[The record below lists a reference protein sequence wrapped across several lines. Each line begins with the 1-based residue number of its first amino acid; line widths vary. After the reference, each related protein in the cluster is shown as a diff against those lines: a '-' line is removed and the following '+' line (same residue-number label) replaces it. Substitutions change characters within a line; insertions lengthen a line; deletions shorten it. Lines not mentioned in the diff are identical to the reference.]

1 MALSSVSGF
10 ASFDQSAQV
19 NTLDISPFLSEAL
32 ILDFHLLGQ
41 LNVDLGNPVRGHH
54 SLLGRGHAE
63 QRNPDA
69 DDLAWHV
76 GHVDHVHLEHGPP
89 RWRLRHQPGA
99 PGTNQEVMQVTTVN
113 SATNATVSRG
123 YNATTA
129 ASLANSTTVALMR
142 VEQEFSDISRTHR
155 STRRCARTTRT
166 SSLGVTFRFL
176 GRSLPADGDESAM
189 QDQVAHQLQN
199 RMIEWKRDFTR
210 ILLYSEKVGPG
221 SDTQYRSLGGLR
233 YWIKNGSG
241 QTYST
246 AGTFG
251 TTALNTVNTAIVNLG
266 AYPDTL
272 VIGTDLVASVNAIEA
287 SNRRLLESDTKA
299 GYMVNKVLLA
309 QGNTVDVVVD
319 PRVRASDAFLF
330 CKDRVKPRPLKVA
343 RCSPS
348 PVRTGSTVRSAASSA
363 SGALRSAS
371 RRPLV
376 LQQPVV
382 RLEAGRGTP
391 RPAQLFQGGQR
402 WTNRSAV
409 SATHGI
415 GGSLLALTLLS

>member
-1 MALSSVSGF
+1 MALNSVSSF

-41 LNVDLGNPVRGHH
+41 LNIDLGNPVQDIIHYWEEDTLNSEILTLTI
-54 SLLGRGHAE
+54 SLGTTDTSMTFTSSSA
-63 QRNPDA
+63 P
-69 DDLAWHV
+69 HV
-76 GHVDHVHLEHGPP
+76 GDYVVN
-89 RWRLRHQPGA
+89 QGA
-99 PGTNQEVMQVTTVN
+99 PGTSGEVMQVTTVN
-113 SATNATVSRG
+113 SATNATISRG

-129 ASLANSTTVALMR
+129 ASLANSVTVALMR
-142 VEQEFSDISRTHR
+142 VEQEFSDISTDASVNPTVRSNYTHIIPGR
-155 STRRCARTTRT
+155 DLQISGSQLARNMAT
-166 SSLGVTFRFL
+166 
-176 GRSLPADGDESAM
+176 AAM

-233 YWIKNGSG
+233 YWIKSASG

-287 SNRRLLESDTKA
+287 TNRRLLESDTKA
-299 GYMVNKVLLA
+299 GYVVNQVLLA
-309 QGNTVDVVVD
+309 QGNAVDVVVD
-319 PRVRASDAFLF
+319 PRVRASDAFLL
-330 CKDRVKPRPLKVA
+330 CKDRVKARPL
-343 RCSPS
+343 
-348 PVRTGSTVRSAASSA
+348 
-363 SGALRSAS
+363 
-371 RRPLV
+371 
-376 LQQPVV
+376 
-382 RLEAGRGTP
+382 AGRAMFTI
-391 RPAQLFQGGQR
+391 AGQDWVDGKKR
-402 WTNRSAV
+402 RILGEWGLELRQPQVAAYMNNQS
-409 SATHGI
+409 
-415 GGSLLALTLLS
+415 

>member
-1 MALSSVSGF
+1 MALNSVSSF

-41 LNVDLGNPVRGHH
+41 LNIDLGNPVQDIIHYWEEDTLNSEILTLTI
-54 SLLGRGHAE
+54 SLGTTDTSMTFTSSSA
-63 QRNPDA
+63 P
-69 DDLAWHV
+69 HV
-76 GHVDHVHLEHGPP
+76 GDYVVN
-89 RWRLRHQPGA
+89 QGA
-99 PGTNQEVMQVTTVN
+99 PGTSGEVLQVTTVN
-113 SATNATVSRG
+113 SATNATISRG

-129 ASLANSTTVALMR
+129 ASLANSVTVALMR
-142 VEQEFSDISRTHR
+142 VEQEFSDISTDASVNPTVRSNYTHIIPGR
-155 STRRCARTTRT
+155 DLQISGSQLARNMAT
-166 SSLGVTFRFL
+166 
-176 GRSLPADGDESAM
+176 AAM

-233 YWIKNGSG
+233 YWIKSASG

-287 SNRRLLESDTKA
+287 TNRRLLESDTKA
-299 GYMVNKVLLA
+299 GYVVNQVLLA
-309 QGNTVDVVVD
+309 QGNAVDVVVD
-319 PRVRASDAFLF
+319 PRVRASDAFLL
-330 CKDRVKPRPLKVA
+330 CKDRVKARPL
-343 RCSPS
+343 
-348 PVRTGSTVRSAASSA
+348 
-363 SGALRSAS
+363 
-371 RRPLV
+371 
-376 LQQPVV
+376 
-382 RLEAGRGTP
+382 AGRAMFTI
-391 RPAQLFQGGQR
+391 AGQDWVDGKKR
-402 WTNRSAV
+402 RILGEWGLELRQPQVAAYMNNQS
-409 SATHGI
+409 
-415 GGSLLALTLLS
+415 

>member
-1 MALSSVSGF
+1 LALSSVSGF

-41 LNVDLGNPVRGHH
+41 LNIDLGNPVSDIIHYWEEDTLNSEILTLTV
-54 SLLGRGHAE
+54 SLGTSDTSITFTSSSA
-63 QRNPDA
+63 P
-69 DDLAWHV
+69 HV
-76 GHVDHVHLEHGPP
+76 GDYVIN
-89 RWRLRHQPGA
+89 QAA

-123 YNATTA
+123 FNATTA

-142 VEQEFSDISRTHR
+142 VETEFSDISTDASVNPTVRTNYTHIIPGR
-155 STRRCARTTRT
+155 DLQISGSQLARQMAT
-166 SSLGVTFRFL
+166 
-176 GRSLPADGDESAM
+176 SAM

-251 TTALNTVNTAIVNLG
+251 TTALNTANTAIVNLG

-299 GYMVNKVLLA
+299 GYVVNKVLLA

-330 CKDRVKPRPLKVA
+330 CKDRVKARPLSGRAMFTIAGQDWIDGKK
-343 RCSPS
+343 RRILGEWGLE
-348 PVRTGSTVRSAASSA
+348 VRQPQTAAYFNNQS
-363 SGALRSAS
+363 
-371 RRPLV
+371 
-376 LQQPVV
+376 
-382 RLEAGRGTP
+382 
-391 RPAQLFQGGQR
+391 
-402 WTNRSAV
+402 
-409 SATHGI
+409 
-415 GGSLLALTLLS
+415 

>member
-1 MALSSVSGF
+1 MALNSVSSF

-41 LNVDLGNPVRGHH
+41 LNIDLGNPVQDIIHYWEEDTLNSEILTLTI
-54 SLLGRGHAE
+54 SLGTTDTSMTFTSSSA
-63 QRNPDA
+63 P
-69 DDLAWHV
+69 HV
-76 GHVDHVHLEHGPP
+76 GDYVVN
-89 RWRLRHQPGA
+89 QGA
-99 PGTNQEVMQVTTVN
+99 PGTSGEVMQVTTVN
-113 SATNATVSRG
+113 SATNATISRG

-129 ASLANSTTVALMR
+129 ASLANSVTVALMR
-142 VEQEFSDISRTHR
+142 VEQEFSDISTDASVNPTVRSNYTHIIPGR
-155 STRRCARTTRT
+155 DLQISGSQLARNMAT
-166 SSLGVTFRFL
+166 
-176 GRSLPADGDESAM
+176 AAM

-233 YWIKNGSG
+233 YWIKSASG

-287 SNRRLLESDTKA
+287 TNRRLLESDTKA
-299 GYMVNKVLLA
+299 GYVVNQVLLA
-309 QGNTVDVVVD
+309 QGNAVDVVVD
-319 PRVRASDAFLF
+319 PRVRASDAFLL
-330 CKDRVKPRPLKVA
+330 CKDRVKARPL
-343 RCSPS
+343 
-348 PVRTGSTVRSAASSA
+348 
-363 SGALRSAS
+363 
-371 RRPLV
+371 
-376 LQQPVV
+376 
-382 RLEAGRGTP
+382 AGRAMFTI
-391 RPAQLFQGGQR
+391 AGQDWVDGKKR
-402 WTNRSAV
+402 RILGEWGLELRQPQVAAYLNNQS
-409 SATHGI
+409 
-415 GGSLLALTLLS
+415 

>member
-1 MALSSVSGF
+1 LALSSVSGF

-41 LNVDLGNPVRGHH
+41 LNIDLGNPVQDIIHYWEEDTLNSEILTLTI
-54 SLLGRGHAE
+54 SLGTSDSSITFTSSSA
-63 QRNPDA
+63 P
-69 DDLAWHV
+69 HV
-76 GHVDHVHLEHGPP
+76 GDYVIN
-89 RWRLRHQPGA
+89 QGA
-99 PGTNQEVMQVTTVN
+99 PGTNQEVMQITTVN

-129 ASLANSTTVALMR
+129 ASVANSTTVALMR
-142 VEQEFSDISRTHR
+142 VEQEFSDISTDASVNPTVRTNYTHIIPGR
-155 STRRCARTTRT
+155 DLQISGSQLARQMAT
-166 SSLGVTFRFL
+166 
-176 GRSLPADGDESAM
+176 SAM

-210 ILLYSEKVGPG
+210 VLLYSEKVGAG

-233 YWIKNGSG
+233 YWIKSSGG

-287 SNRRLLESDTKA
+287 TNRRLLESDTKA
-299 GYMVNKVLLA
+299 GYVVNQVLLA
-309 QGNTVDVVVD
+309 QGNAVDVVVD
-319 PRVRASDAFLF
+319 PRVRASDAFLL
-330 CKDRVKPRPLKVA
+330 CKDRVKARPL
-343 RCSPS
+343 
-348 PVRTGSTVRSAASSA
+348 
-363 SGALRSAS
+363 
-371 RRPLV
+371 
-376 LQQPVV
+376 
-382 RLEAGRGTP
+382 AGRAMFTI
-391 RPAQLFQGGQR
+391 AGQDWVDGKKR
-402 WTNRSAV
+402 RILGEWGLEYRQPQTGAYLWNQS
-409 SATHGI
+409 
-415 GGSLLALTLLS
+415 